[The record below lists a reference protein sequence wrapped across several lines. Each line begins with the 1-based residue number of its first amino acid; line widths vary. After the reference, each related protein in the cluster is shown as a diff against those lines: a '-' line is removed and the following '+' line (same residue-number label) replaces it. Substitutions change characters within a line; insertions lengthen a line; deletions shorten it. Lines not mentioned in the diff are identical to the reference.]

1 MVKSGKK
8 PMTARKKN
16 VVKIDRPLRNWN
28 NSTYRQLQREFIIE
42 NSKDVKYTFYDHYL
56 NDDNREFFKKPIGL
70 YDPLGENVNP
80 YTLKPYEN
88 FYENDLPKKYTFG
101 PLQGKDYGYDYQ
113 SLAYLWTNNV
123 MYKKYYTK
131 MIDVFRENQVV
142 VLTAGTGV
150 GKTVIAP
157 RAAVQA
163 FNYQK
168 KVICAI
174 PKTAPCRAAA
184 EYAAKCASVQLGQE
198 IGMFYGGKN
207 QVSEKTMLTFC
218 TTGSLLSKA
227 SGSDPYFEEYDVVIV
242 DEAHERGVQTDL
254 LLLYLK
260 KALVKRKELKVIIMS
275 ATIDKDL
282 FLNYFPNGNS
292 NKNSENHLEK
302 AKFKTV
308 HLDVPSEE
316 KLFNVEVIYE
326 NNPISIMEWKK
337 KAADKISELLIST
350 TEGDIITFVGSS
362 SEGRQIC
369 NDIRSKIKGHDGIV
383 PFCVDYHG
391 GSSDEE
397 KAYAEGHLNFHQH
410 PDADPSNPFT
420 RKLIFATNAVES
432 SLTIPTIVYVVDSGY
447 QFEQS
452 YSPSD
457 DANCL
462 IPDRI
467 SQASANQR
475 KGRAGRTQDG
485 FCYRLYTKE
494 EFDKFN
500 EHGIPEIQKT
510 DLSTYLLDMM
520 RLPYISNVGDV
531 EDKILKYLI
540 QPPFQP
546 FILSGI
552 HKLFGLGALDK
563 EDKDGKMTELGSA
576 LTKFRTVDLNFAKA
590 MIAGYYLQCKN
601 EVMDIYAMYEDLDG
615 RMSDVFDEPR
625 TKKGMNNYEVEL
637 KKREFEKKKKSYYSQ
652 YGDFITISEIY
663 QDYKNFLRSS
673 NTITKEEASTW
684 LKERY
689 LSKRLFMGFGKNQS
703 LDKIKDKVRTINR
716 VLMDVIQPPEL
727 KKKYFNEAKAQYP
740 NMTMKELNRQMKE
753 NKMNNSVLDFEST
766 LEDMYPNDNMNEVD
780 ATMMGGGYEGKPYE
794 KVFFPNLTMYEKK
807 NDNICMA
814 LSMGLIVNMAKLLNQ
829 KTAMYKSCFPIE
841 RVKCKFDRD
850 TTLQTKVHPALVMYG
865 ELFKLR
871 KEQPILKLNFVN
883 RIPTTV
889 LTQLKDYYP
898 DLIKDYLKEEKNNS
912 FNLFSKKRSS
922 SSSKGRSS
930 SRSSKKKKHHHR
942 RH

>member
-1 MVKSGKK
+1 MGKSGKK
-8 PMTARKKN
+8 PLTARKKN
-16 VVKIDRPLRNWN
+16 VVKLERPARNWN
-28 NSTYRQLQREFIIE
+28 NSTYRQLQRDFIIE

-56 NDDNREFFKKPIGL
+56 NDENREYFKKPIGL

-113 SLAYLWTNNV
+113 SLSYLWTNNV
-123 MYKKYYTK
+123 MYKKYYSK

-157 RAAVQA
+157 RAAIQA

-168 KVICAI
+168 RVICCI
-174 PKTAPCRAAA
+174 PKTKPCREAA
-184 EYAAKCASVQLGQE
+184 EYAAKCASVRLGEE
-198 IGMFYGGKN
+198 IGMFFGGAN
-207 QVSEKTMLTFC
+207 QVSNKTMLTFC
-218 TTGSLLSKA
+218 TTGALLSKA
-227 SGSDPYFEEYDVVIV
+227 ANDAYFEEYDVVIV
-242 DEAHERGVQTDL
+242 DEAHERQVQTDL

-260 KALVKRKELKVIIMS
+260 KALVKRKDLKVIIMS

-292 NKNSENHLEK
+292 NKNSENNIEK

-316 KLFNVEVIYE
+316 KLFNVEVFYE
-326 NNPISIMEWKK
+326 KNPISSMEWKK
-337 KAADKISELLIST
+337 KAADKIAELLINT
-350 TEGDIITFVGSS
+350 TEGDIITFVGSAP
-362 SEGRQIC
+362 EGRQIC
-369 NDIRSKIKGHDGIV
+369 NDIRAKMKGHEGVV
-383 PFCVDYHG
+383 PFCVDLH
-391 GSSDEE
+391 GSSSTEE
-397 KAYAEGHLNFHQH
+397 VDYAKGALNYHEH
-410 PDADPSNPFT
+410 PESDPSNPYT

-452 YSPSD
+452 YSPED

-475 KGRAGRTQDG
+475 KGRAGRTQNG
-485 FCYRLYTKE
+485 YCYRLYTEE
-494 EFDKFN
+494 EFNQFR
-500 EHGIPEIQKT
+500 EYAIPEIQKT

-540 QPPFQP
+540 EPPFQS
-546 FILSGI
+546 FIKSGI
-552 HKLFGLGALDK
+552 HKLFGLSAIDK
-563 EDKDGKMTELGSA
+563 EEKEGKMTELGSA
-576 LTKFRTVDLNFAKA
+576 LTKFRQVDLNFAKA
-590 MIAGYYLQCKN
+590 MIASYYLQCKN

-625 TKKGMNNYEVEL
+625 SKKGMNNYEVEL
-637 KKREFEKKKKSYYSQ
+637 KKREFEKKKKSFYSA

-663 QDYKNFLRSS
+663 QEYKNFLRSS
-673 NTITKEEASTW
+673 NTLTKEDAFTW
-684 LKERY
+684 LRERY
-689 LSKRLFMGFGKNQS
+689 LSKRLFMGSGKQQV
-703 LDKIKDKVRTINR
+703 LDKIKDKVRKINR

-727 KKKYFNEAKAQYP
+727 KKKYFNEVKSQNP
-740 NMTMKELNRQMKE
+740 NMTMVELNRQIKN
-753 NKMNNSVLDFEST
+753 NKMNDRLLDFEST
-766 LEDMYPNDNMNEVD
+766 IEDMYNEKPVNSLVMD
-780 ATMMGGGYEGKPYE
+780 ETIMSGGYEGKPYE

-814 LSMGLIVNMAKLLNQ
+814 LSLGLIINMAKIINQ

-850 TTLQTKVHPALVMYG
+850 TSLQTKVHPALVMYG

-898 DLIKDYLKEEKNNS
+898 DLIKEYLKEEKNNS
-912 FNLFSKKRSS
+912 FNHFTKKRSSSKGKRS
-922 SSSKGRSS
+922 SSSKGRH
-930 SRSSKKKKHHHR
+930 KKKKHY
-942 RH
+942 

>member
-1 MVKSGKK
+1 MGKSGKK
-8 PMTARKKN
+8 PLTARKKN
-16 VVKIDRPLRNWN
+16 VVKLERPTRNWN
-28 NSTYRQLQREFIIE
+28 NSTYRQLQRDFIIE

-56 NDDNREFFKKPIGL
+56 NDDNREYFKKPIGL
-70 YDPLGENVNP
+70 YDPLGKNVNP

-131 MIDVFRENQVV
+131 MIDVFRESQVV

-157 RAAVQA
+157 RAAIQA

-168 KVICAI
+168 KVICCI
-174 PKTAPCRAAA
+174 PKTKPCREAA
-184 EYAAKCASVQLGQE
+184 EYAAKCASVRLGEE
-198 IGMFYGGKN
+198 IGMFFGGAN
-207 QVSEKTMLTFC
+207 QVSSKTMLTFC
-218 TTGSLLSKA
+218 TTGALLSKA
-227 SGSDPYFEEYDVVIV
+227 ANDAYFEEYDVVIV
-242 DEAHERGVQTDL
+242 DEAHERQVQTDL

-260 KALVKRKELKVIIMS
+260 KALIKRKDLKVIIMS

-292 NKNSENHLEK
+292 NKNSENNIEK

-316 KLFNVEVIYE
+316 KLFDVEIFYE
-326 NNPISIMEWKK
+326 KNPISSMEWKK
-337 KAADKISELLIST
+337 KAADKIAELLINT
-350 TEGDIITFVGSS
+350 TEGDIITFVGSAP
-362 SEGRQIC
+362 EGRQIC
-369 NDIRSKIKGHDGIV
+369 NDIRAKIKGHEGVV
-383 PFCVDYHG
+383 PFCVDLH
-391 GSSDEE
+391 GSSSSEE
-397 KAYAEGHLNFHQH
+397 VDYAKGALNYHEH
-410 PDADPSNPFT
+410 PESDPSNPYT

-452 YSPSD
+452 YSPED

-475 KGRAGRTQDG
+475 KGRAGRTQNG
-485 FCYRLYTKE
+485 FCYRLYTEE
-494 EFDKFN
+494 EFNQFRPFA
-500 EHGIPEIQKT
+500 IPDIQKT

-540 QPPFQP
+540 EPPLQS
-546 FILSGI
+546 FIKSGI
-552 HKLFGLGALDK
+552 HKLFGLSAIDK
-563 EDKDGKMTELGSA
+563 EEKEGKMTELGSA
-576 LTKFRTVDLNFAKA
+576 LTKFRQVDLNFAKA
-590 MIAGYYLQCKN
+590 MIASYYLQCKN
-601 EVMDIYAMYEDLDG
+601 EVIDIYSMYNDLDG

-625 TKKGMNNYEVEL
+625 IKKGINNYEAEL
-637 KKREFEKKKKSYYSQ
+637 KKREFEKKKKSFYSA
-652 YGDFITISEIY
+652 YGDFITVSEIY
-663 QDYKNFLRSS
+663 QEYKNFLRSS
-673 NTITKEEASTW
+673 NTITKEDATTW
-684 LKERY
+684 LRERY
-689 LSKRLFMGFGKNQS
+689 LSKRLFMGFGKSQN
-703 LDKIKDKVRTINR
+703 LDKIKDLSRKINR

-727 KKKYFNEAKAQYP
+727 KKKYFNEAKAQNP
-740 NMTMKELNRQMKE
+740 NMTMVELNRQIKE
-753 NKMNNSVLDFEST
+753 NKMNDRLLDFETT
-766 LEDMYPNDNMNEVD
+766 LDDMYNEKPMNNILTEEM
-780 ATMMGGGYEGKPYE
+780 MMGGGYEGKPYE
-794 KVFFPNLTMYEKK
+794 KVFFPNLMMYEKK

-814 LSMGLIVNMAKLLNQ
+814 LSLGLIINMAKLLNQ
-829 KTAMYKSCFPIE
+829 KTAMYKTCFPIE
-841 RVKCKFDRD
+841 RTKCKFDRD

-898 DLIKDYLKEEKNNS
+898 DLIKEYLKEEKNNS
-912 FNLFSKKRSS
+912 FNHFTKKRSSSKGRRS
-922 SSSKGRSS
+922 SSSKGRH
-930 SRSSKKKKHHHR
+930 KKKR
-942 RH
+942 Y